1 MLAILFG
8 VHSGASFCNSKWLS
22 NYVNNHY
29 SNIIKTGMVFTNCS
43 VMFCPGPSV
52 DIIQSYL
59 STGTQ
64 SGVAFP
70 CPAGTFS
77 GQMGLSNERGCEA
90 CPPGRYCSSS
100 GLAAPT
106 GDCSPG

>member
-1 MLAILFG
+1 MQMDEIMTAF
-8 VHSGASFCNSKWLS
+8 K
-22 NYVNNHY
+22 
-29 SNIIKTGMVFTNCS
+29 NCS
-43 VMFCPGPSV
+43 VIFRAGTAV
-52 DIIQSYL
+52 DVRNYL

-77 GQMGLSNERGCEA
+77 GQMGLSNQSGCEL
-90 CPPGRYCSSS
+90 CPPGRYCGSS

-106 GDCSPG
+106 GVCSPG